1 MNSPEIN
8 DLLQLP
14 GPFTFKVIV
23 KPTLID
29 QDGLLELSRKTLGHE
44 LVELKISKRASGK
57 GSYVSYSLKM
67 RMQNREEIDRLY
79 RAYSS
84 HDAVSY
90 VL

>member
-1 MNSPEIN
+1 MNSPEID

-23 KPTLID
+23 KPTLMS
-29 QDGLLELSRKTLGHE
+29 QERLLELSRKTLGHE
-44 LVELKISKRASGK
+44 LVELKVRKRPSGK
-57 GSYVSYSLKM
+57 GSYVSYSLNM
-67 RMQNREEIDRLY
+67 HMQSREEIDRLY

-84 HDAVSY
+84 HDAVFY